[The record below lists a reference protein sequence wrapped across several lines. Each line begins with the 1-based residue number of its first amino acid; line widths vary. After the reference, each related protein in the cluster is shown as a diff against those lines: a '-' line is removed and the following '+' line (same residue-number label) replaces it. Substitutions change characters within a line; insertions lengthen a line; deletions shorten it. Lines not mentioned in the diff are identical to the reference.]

1 MNDDEIQNELNIIK
15 KLLIIQLINSDVP
28 IQSIVKATGMS
39 TKTLYEFIPK
49 KTKKSK
55 PVE

>member
-1 MNDDEIQNELNIIK
+1 MDEMQNELNIIK
-15 KLLIIQLINSDVP
+15 KLLIIQLINSGVP

-39 TKTLYEFIPK
+39 TKTLYDFIPK

-55 PVE
+55 